1 MKKIFIGIYILT
13 IGSVLF
19 SCKKSFL
26 DEDPQS
32 IYTPENSLQTAAQ
45 FQQAINNV
53 YNGIRNVYMGN
64 MNVPSNLDTYFGL
77 YYATDFA
84 FNGTDYE
91 PAAKLN
97 AYKATMVPTYF
108 IPINIWTVLYKII
121 TNANLIIA
129 RVPNAEMLSD
139 AEKNNFLG
147 QALFFRGYV
156 YNLLANLYGG
166 VPIELNELTEPRYD
180 YVRASREEVYQQ
192 CKKDLQ
198 QAVGLLKNINEVS
211 DGVVNK
217 QIAHHVLT
225 EVLISLKDYDGAIA
239 SATSVINYSG
249 VSLMTNRFGRRA
261 TTPGD
266 VYRDLFEYNNQ
277 NYSTGNRE
285 GLLVIQ
291 TALNNLASVGDQTAW
306 AVVPSLINLRI
317 VETNTK
323 TKTNVLYNGNFVDS
337 ICSYGIGWIRPTAHF
352 LYEIWT
358 PGDIRNSSYN
368 IVRDIRISGVPSSSP
383 DYGKWY
389 VKDGYKAKTL
399 PADYR
404 DTIRNFYPVIRKAS
418 PSAGDFISAGGPA
431 VQTSTQNPFGGFLLN
446 NNTRLFMQ
454 KYMARLAETYLL
466 RAEAYLGKMQT
477 QKAAD
482 DINVVR
488 NRAGA
493 PAATAAEMNIDYIL
507 DERLRE
513 LYLEEFRAVTLTRLG
528 LLYDRD
534 KKYNPRS
541 GLTIEPYHNLW
552 PIPANEITQNTD
564 AELKQNTGYQQ

>member
-1 MKKIFIGIYILT
+1 MKKVILSIYILT
-13 IGSVLF
+13 IGTTLF

-26 DEDPQS
+26 DEEPLS

-45 FQQAINNV
+45 FQQAVNNV
-53 YNGIRNVYMGN
+53 YNGVRNIFMGN
-64 MNVPSNLDTYFGL
+64 INLDTYFGL

-84 FNGTDYE
+84 FNATDYD

-97 AYKATMVPTYF
+97 AYKATMIPTYF
-108 IPINIWTVLYKII
+108 IPQNIWTAYYKII
-121 TNANLIIA
+121 ANANLIIN
-129 RVPNAEMLSD
+129 RVPDAALLTD
-139 AEKNNFLG
+139 AEKNSFLG
-147 QALFFRGYV
+147 QALFLRAYS
-156 YNLLANLYGG
+156 YNILANLFGG
-166 VPIELNELTEPRYD
+166 VPLELNELTEPRYD
-180 YVRASREEVYQQ
+180 YERASRDEVYQQ

-198 QAVGLLKNINEVS
+198 QAIGLLKNINEVN

-217 QIAHHVLT
+217 QIAQHVLT

-239 SATSVINYSG
+239 SASSVINYSG
-249 VSLMTNRFGRRA
+249 VGLMTSRFGRRA
-261 TTPGD
+261 STPGD

-277 NYSTGNRE
+277 NYSTGNHE

-291 TALNNLASVGDQTAW
+291 TALNNPAAVGDQTAW
-306 AVVPSLINLRI
+306 AIIPGLNSLRI
-317 VETNTK
+317 IETATK

-337 ICSYGIGWIRPTAHF
+337 ISSYGVGWIRPTSHF

-368 IVRDIRISGVPSSSP
+368 IVRDIRISGVPKTSP

-389 VKDGYKAKTL
+389 VKDGYKDKTL
-399 PADYR
+399 PADFR

-418 PSAGDFISAGGPA
+418 PSAGDFVAVAGPA
-431 VQTSTQNPFGGFLLN
+431 VQTNTTNPFGGFLLN
-446 NNTRLFMQ
+446 NTSRLFMQ

-466 RAEAYLGKMQT
+466 RAEAYLKKSQP

-482 DINVVR
+482 DINVLR
-488 NRAGA
+488 TRANA
-493 PAATAAEMNIDYIL
+493 TPATAAEMNMDYIL

-534 KKYNPRS
+534 KRYNPKS
-541 GLTIEPYHNLW
+541 GQSIETYHNLW
-552 PIPANEITQNTD
+552 PIPSTEITQNTG
-564 AELKQNTGYQQ
+564 AVLKQNDGYPQ

>member
-1 MKKIFIGIYILT
+1 MKKILISIYILT
-13 IGSVLF
+13 MGTGFF

-26 DEDPQS
+26 DEEPLS
-32 IYTPENSLQTAAQ
+32 IYTPDNSLQTTAQ

-53 YNGIRNVYMGN
+53 YNGVRNIYMGN
-64 MNVPSNLDTYFGL
+64 INLDTYFGL

-84 FNGTDYE
+84 FNATDYD

-97 AYKATMVPTYF
+97 AYKATMVPSYL
-108 IPINIWTVLYKII
+108 IPQNIWTAYYKII
-121 TNANLIIA
+121 TNANLVIA
-129 RVPNAEMLSD
+129 RVPNAAQLSD
-139 AEKNNFLG
+139 ADKNSFLG
-147 QALFFRGYV
+147 QALFFRAYS
-156 YNLLANLYGG
+156 YNVLANLYGG

-180 YVRASREEVYQQ
+180 YVRASRDEVYQQ

-198 QAVGLLKNINEVS
+198 QAIGILKNINEVS
-211 DGVVNK
+211 DGTVNK
-217 QIAHHVLT
+217 QIAQHILT

-239 SATSVINYSG
+239 SASSVIGYSG

-266 VYRDLFEYNNQ
+266 VYRDLFEFNNQ
-277 NYSTGNRE
+277 NYSTGNHE

-291 TALNNLASVGDQTAW
+291 TALNNPAAVGDQTAW
-306 AVVPSLINLRI
+306 AIVPSLGGLRI
-317 VETNTK
+317 TETGTNTK
-323 TKTNVLYNGNFVDS
+323 KNVLYNGSFVDS
-337 ICSYGIGWIRPTAHF
+337 ISSNGVGWIRPTSHF

-358 PGDIRNSSYN
+358 PGDIRNSAYN
-368 IVRDIRISGVPSSSP
+368 IVRDIRISGVASTSP

-399 PADYR
+399 PADFR

-418 PSAGDFISAGGPA
+418 PSAGDFVAAAGPA
-431 VQTSTQNPFGGFLLN
+431 VVTNLTNPFGGLLLN
-446 NNTRLFMQ
+446 GASRLFMQ

-466 RAEAYLGKMQT
+466 RAEAYLGKSQP

-482 DINVVR
+482 DINVLR
-488 NRAGA
+488 IRANA
-493 PAATAAEMNIDYIL
+493 TPATAAEMNMDYIL

-534 KKYNPRS
+534 KRYNPKS
-541 GLTIEPYHNLW
+541 GQTIEPFHNLW
-552 PIPANEITQNTD
+552 PIPTTEITQNTG
-564 AELKQNTGYQQ
+564 AELKQNDGYQP

>member
-1 MKKIFIGIYILT
+1 MKKIIFSIYILMMGT
-13 IGSVLF
+13 VLF

-26 DEDPQS
+26 DEEPLS
-32 IYTPENSLQTAAQ
+32 VYTPDNSLQTAAQ

-53 YNGIRNVYMGN
+53 YNGVRNIYMGN
-64 MNVPSNLDTYFGL
+64 FNLDTYFGL

-84 FNGTDYE
+84 FNATDYD

-97 AYKATMVPTYF
+97 AYKATMVPSYM
-108 IPINIWTVLYKII
+108 IPTNIWTAYYKII
-121 TNANLIIA
+121 TNANLVIA
-129 RVPNAEMLSD
+129 RVPDAMQLSD
-139 AEKNNFLG
+139 ADKNSFLG
-147 QALFFRGYV
+147 QALFLRAYS
-156 YNLLANLYGG
+156 YNILANLYGG
-166 VPIELNELTEPRYD
+166 VPIELNELSEPRYD
-180 YVRASREEVYQQ
+180 YVRASRDEVYQQ

-198 QAVGLLKNINEVS
+198 QAIGLLKNINEVS
-211 DGVVNK
+211 DGVINK
-217 QIAHHVLT
+217 QIANHILT

-239 SATSVINYSG
+239 SASSVISYSG
-249 VSLMTNRFGRRA
+249 VSLMTSRFGRRA
-261 TTPGD
+261 TTAGD

-277 NYSTGNRE
+277 NYTTGNRE

-291 TALNNLASVGDQTAW
+291 TALNNPAAVGDQTAW
-306 AVVPSLINLRI
+306 AVVPGINSLRI
-317 VETNTK
+317 VETTTK
-323 TKTNVLYNGNFVDS
+323 TKTNVLFNGNFVDS

-358 PGDIRNSSYN
+358 SGDIRNSSYN
-368 IVRDIRISGVPSSSP
+368 IVRDIRISGVPSTSP

-399 PADYR
+399 PADFR

-418 PSAGDFISAGGPA
+418 PSAGDFVAAGGPA
-431 VQTSTQNPFGGFLLN
+431 VQTNTTNPFGGFLLN

-466 RAEAYLGKMQT
+466 RAEAYLGKSQT

-488 NRAGA
+488 TRANA
-493 PAATAAEMNIDYIL
+493 TPATAAEMNMDYIL

-513 LYLEEFRAVTLTRLG
+513 LYMEEFRAVTLTRLG

-534 KKYNPRS
+534 KRYNPKS
-541 GLTIEPYHNLW
+541 GLTIEQYHNLW
-552 PIPANEITQNTD
+552 PIPTTEITQNTG
-564 AELKQNTGYQQ
+564 AELKQNPQYQ

>member
-1 MKKIFIGIYILT
+1 MKKIVFNIYILT
-13 IGSVLF
+13 LGTVLF
-19 SCKKSFL
+19 SCSKSFL
-26 DEDPQS
+26 DEEPQS
-32 IYTPENSLQTAAQ
+32 IYTPDNSLQTSAQ

-53 YNGIRNVYMGN
+53 YNGVRNIYMAN
-64 MNVPSNLDTYFGL
+64 MNVTNNLDVYFGL
-77 YYATDFA
+77 FYATDFA
-84 FNGTDYE
+84 FNATDYE

-108 IPINIWTVLYKII
+108 IPTHIWTVYYKII
-121 TNANLIIA
+121 TNANLVIA
-129 RVPNAEMLSD
+129 RVPNATQLSD
-139 AEKNNFLG
+139 ADKNNFLG
-147 QALFFRGYV
+147 QALFWRAWC
-156 YNLLANLYGG
+156 YNILANLYGG
-166 VPIELNELTEPRYD
+166 VPIELNELSEPKYD
-180 YVRASREEVYQQ
+180 YVRATRDEVYQQ

-198 QAVGLLKNINEVS
+198 QAIGLLKNINEVS

-217 QIAHHVLT
+217 QVAQHILT

-249 VSLMTNRFGRRA
+249 VSLMTSRFGRRA
-261 TTPGD
+261 STPGD
-266 VYRDLFEYNNQ
+266 VYRDLFEYNNH

-291 TALNNLASVGDQTAW
+291 TALNNPAAVGDQTAW
-306 AVVPSLINLRI
+306 AVVPSLGGLRFT
-317 VETNTK
+317 ETGTNTK
-323 TKTNVLYNGNFVDS
+323 RNVLFNGSFVDS
-337 ICSYGIGWIRPTAHF
+337 ISSNGIGWIRPTSHF
-352 LYEIWT
+352 YYEIWT

-368 IVRDIRISGVPSSSP
+368 IVRDLRISGVASTSP

-399 PADYR
+399 PADFR

-418 PSAGDFISAGGPA
+418 PSAGDFVAAAGPSVLNTA
-431 VQTSTQNPFGGFLLN
+431 TNPFGGFLLN
-446 NNTRLFMQ
+446 GASRLFMQ

-466 RAEAYLGKMQT
+466 RAEAYLGKSQL

-488 NRAGA
+488 TRANA
-493 PAATAAEMNIDYIL
+493 TPATTAEINIDYIL

-513 LYLEEFRAVTLTRLG
+513 LYMEEFRVVTLTRLG

-534 KKYNPRS
+534 KRYNPRS
-541 GLTIEPYHNLW
+541 GLTIEPHHNLW
-552 PIPANEITQNTD
+552 PIPATEITQNTG
-564 AELKQNTGYQQ
+564 AELKQNQGYQ